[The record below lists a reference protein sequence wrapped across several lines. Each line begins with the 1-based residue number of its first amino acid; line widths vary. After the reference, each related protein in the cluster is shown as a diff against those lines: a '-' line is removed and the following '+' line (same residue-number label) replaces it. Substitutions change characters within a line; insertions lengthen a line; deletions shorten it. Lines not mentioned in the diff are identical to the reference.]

1 MPANSKRTEP
11 TEAQKAARFKKGQ
24 SGNPT
29 GRPPRD
35 KRVTEM
41 LTKAC
46 PEAVQ
51 LLIDTMTDEEA
62 KPELR
67 VQCANTIIDRVM
79 GKAAQPIKADVYKA
93 ETPLTLDEMFTIA
106 EEVLHEAGGPD
117 AP

>member
-1 MPANSKRTEP
+1 MA
-11 TEAQKAARFKKGQ
+11 AQNC
-24 SGNPT
+24 GNT
-29 GRPPRD
+29 VVRGRPFQKGDDNRRNTGGRPKKD
-35 KRVTEM
+35 QRVTEM

>member
-1 MPANSKRTEP
+1 
-11 TEAQKAARFKKGQ
+11 
-24 SGNPT
+24 
-29 GRPPRD
+29 
-35 KRVTEM
+35 M

-106 EEVLHEAGGPD
+106 ACVLGGVAVIAAVVGGGGSDDP
-117 AP
+117 PPVSR